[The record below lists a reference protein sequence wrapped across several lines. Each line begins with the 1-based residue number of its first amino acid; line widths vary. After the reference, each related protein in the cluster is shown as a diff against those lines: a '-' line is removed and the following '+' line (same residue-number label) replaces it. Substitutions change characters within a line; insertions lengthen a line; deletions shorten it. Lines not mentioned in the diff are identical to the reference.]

1 MGAADRKYRGPVFM
15 RRFALITMTLL
26 LAGPLP
32 ASAASGP
39 FPPGSTPHFRHLGT
53 EDGLVNSD
61 VHALLQDAT
70 GYMWIGT
77 DNGLQR
83 YDGYRFVTWVHDP
96 QDPGSLSQNIVTALA
111 FTPDGTLWAG
121 TESAGLE
128 SLGSGHGSFMHHRHD
143 AGQAG
148 SLSDDRVFALLSDAQ
163 GRLWI
168 GTDKGLDR
176 MDATGVFRHYATHSS
191 LPNGERIL
199 SLHQGADGRLWVGS
213 DHGVFWYDAR
223 SDALLR
229 LKPKDAPPGAMAVLD
244 TAPIDLFYTARDG
257 RLWIGSEHGI
267 GVLERDGVLSHFYTQ
282 QPDKECGLQSDHSRG
297 LLEDEDGGMWLALLH
312 GGFAHLDGTGCFS
325 VYLHDATDPTSLRDD
340 DPRVMYRDRTGLIW
354 IGTYYS
360 GIDIYNPRTRAF
372 GYYHARPGSD
382 QGLAGNMVTSVY
394 KQPDGTVW
402 VGTLRGLTRMDAARR
417 HYRRYILPG
426 RPPQA
431 MDDLAVNAIY
441 ADQQGRL
448 WVGTDYGL
456 SLYRPA
462 SDSFEFH
469 KLIDAGGDPYQSSV
483 SYIFEDAQQRLWLGT
498 EAGVLRFEV
507 ATGKVAR
514 RFVPDAGR
522 DDALPNGQVNAICQ
536 SRDGPLWV
544 GTLKGLAR
552 FDGSR
557 DSFQTYSE
565 GGDPRHSLSSSSVLS
580 CRGDAAGG
588 VWVGTDNG
596 LDRLDPNGGSSRR
609 FGLADGLPD
618 LDIAAML
625 EDKAGDL
632 WLATDKGV
640 VHFSPKGEVLRH
652 YSEPDG
658 LQRGEFNDG
667 AAYAA
672 ADGELFFGGSSGLNS
687 FYPRALEHATAA
699 PTAAITGFSV
709 LGKPYTGGAGVPQL
723 RYRDNILGFEF
734 AAFDYAEP
742 SHNRFR
748 YMLEGF
754 DDDWR
759 TTRGEREVT
768 YTNLD
773 PGRYV
778 LHVRGSGDGQ
788 HWSEQEATLAI
799 QVLPP
804 PWRSWWAYAGYVFG
818 FMVLGIGSLLLFARS
833 LKRRQAYVE
842 ERNRRRWAEALHQLI
857 QSVTAL
863 EDEGAIAG
871 VLLDTLRSFIA
882 HDRALFYVERP
893 GGLTLISSR
902 GGDAS
907 EHFYH
912 ERWPATHM
920 GVADALRKSEAPRML
935 TLSEAATLEPPGQA
949 PRHYLCVPLVS
960 ATSPFRLLLVG
971 RESKTIQPQG
981 LDIAAAMAKQ
991 VSVALDRALL
1001 IKDLEKLATTDSL
1014 TRLHIRRSFLERA
1027 QQEFERSRRYQ
1038 RPLSVLMLD
1047 VDHFK
1052 RINDSYGHE
1061 TGDRVLRVLADAC
1074 RAGLRQQDVIGR
1086 YGGEEFVAALPETS
1100 AVVAQDTAERL
1111 RRAVEDLAVNSPQGP
1126 VKVTISIG
1134 VATLNAGT
1142 SSISA
1147 LINAADRALY
1157 EAKQN
1162 GRNRVVVSP

>member
-1 MGAADRKYRGPVFM
+1 M
-15 RRFALITMTLL
+15 RRFGLIIATLML
-26 LAGPLP
+26 LAGPAGSL
-32 ASAASGP
+32 AAAGP
-39 FPPGSTPHFRHLGT
+39 FPPGSTPHFRHIGA

-96 QDPGSLSQNIVTALA
+96 QDAGSLSQNIVTALA

-121 TESAGLE
+121 TESEGLE
-128 SLGSGHGSFMHHRHD
+128 SLAPGAGHFTHHRHD
-143 AGQAG
+143 PEKAG
-148 SLSDDRVFALLSDAQ
+148 SLADDRVFALLFDKQ
-163 GRLWI
+163 GRLWV
-168 GTDKGLDR
+168 GTDKGVDR
-176 MDATGVFRHYATHSS
+176 MEVDGSFHHYATHST

-199 SLHQGADGRLWVGS
+199 SLYQAPDGRLWIGS
-213 DHGVFWYDAR
+213 DHGVFWYDAK

-229 LKPKDAPPGAMAVLD
+229 FAPQGGAAVAAMAVLD
-244 TAPIDLFYTARDG
+244 TAPIGLFYTDHGG

-267 GVLERDGVLSHFYTQ
+267 GVVERDGRLERFYTQ
-282 QPDKECGLQSDHSRG
+282 QPGKDCALQSDHVRG
-297 LLEDEDGGMWLALLH
+297 LLEDEEGGMWLALLH
-312 GGFAHLDGTGCFS
+312 GGIAHLDNAGCFS
-325 VYLHDATDPTSLRDD
+325 VYLHDATDPASLRDD

-354 IGTYYS
+354 IGAYYS

-372 GYYHARPGSD
+372 GYYRARPGSD
-382 QGLAGNMVTSVY
+382 AGLAGSMVTSVY
-394 KQPDGTVW
+394 KQPDGTLW
-402 VGTLRGLTRMDAARR
+402 VGTLQGLTRMDVTRR
-417 HYRRYILPG
+417 HYQRYILPG

-431 MDDLAVNAIY
+431 MDDLAVNAVY
-441 ADQQGRL
+441 GDREGRL

-456 SLYRPA
+456 SQYLPGK
-462 SDSFEFH
+462 DSFEFH
-469 KLIDAGGDPYQSSV
+469 RLVDAGGDPYQTSV
-483 SYIFEDAQQRLWLGT
+483 SYIFEDAQRRLWLGT
-498 EAGVLRFEV
+498 EAGLLRFDAASGEV
-507 ATGKVAR
+507 AQR
-514 RFVPDAGR
+514 LVPDARR
-522 DDALPNGQVNAICQ
+522 DDALPNGQVNAVCQ
-536 SRDGPLWV
+536 SRDGTLWAA
-544 GTLKGLAR
+544 TLKGLAR
-552 FDGSR
+552 FDGTH
-557 DSFQTYSE
+557 DSFQTYGE
-565 GGDPRHSLSSSSVLS
+565 GGDTRHSLSSGSILS
-580 CRGDAAGG
+580 CLGDAAGR

-596 LDRLDPNGGSSRR
+596 VDVLDPKGDQVRR
-609 FGLADGLPD
+609 FGHAEGMPD
-618 LDIAAML
+618 LNVAAIL
-625 EDKAGDL
+625 QDRAGDL
-632 WLATDKGV
+632 WLGTAKGI
-640 VHFSPKGEVLRH
+640 VHFSSEGVMLRN
-652 YSEPDG
+652 YVARDG

-672 ADGELFFGGSSGLNS
+672 ADGELFFGGSNGLNS
-687 FYPRALEHATAA
+687 FYPKALEHTAAA
-699 PTAAITGFSV
+699 PTAAITGFTV
-709 LGKPYTGGAGVPQL
+709 LGKPYDLDAATPQL

-742 SHNRFR
+742 AHNRFR

-754 DDDWR
+754 DEDWR
-759 TTRGEREVT
+759 STNGERDVT

-778 LHVRGSGDGQ
+778 LHLKGSDDGQ

-804 PWRSWWAYAGYVFG
+804 PWRSWWAYVGYVLG
-818 FMVLGIGSLLLFARS
+818 FLLLGVGSFALFARS
-833 LKRRQAYVE
+833 LRRRQAYAE

-871 VLLDTLRSFIA
+871 VLLDTLMSFIE

-907 EHFYH
+907 EHVYH
-912 ERWPATHM
+912 ERWPITHM
-920 GVADALRKSEAPRML
+920 GVADALRKSETPRML
-935 TLSEAATLEPPGQA
+935 TPAEAATLEPQGHA
-949 PRHYLCVPLVS
+949 PRHYLCVPLAS

-971 RESKTIQPQG
+971 RESKTIQTQG

-1001 IKDLEKLATTDSL
+1001 IKDLEKLATTDGL

-1027 QQEFERSRRYQ
+1027 QGEFERSRRYQ

-1052 RINDSYGHE
+1052 RVNDSYGHE

-1074 RAGLRQQDVIGR
+1074 RAGLRQQDLIGR
-1086 YGGEEFVAALPETS
+1086 YGGEEFVAALPETT
-1100 AVVAQDTAERL
+1100 AAVAQDTAERL
-1111 RRAVEDLAVNSPQGP
+1111 RRAVEELTVNSPQGP
-1126 VKVTISIG
+1126 VKLTISIG

-1142 SSISA
+1142 TSISG

-1157 EAKQN
+1157 EAKQK
-1162 GRNRVVVSP
+1162 GRNRVVVSN